1 MITDN
6 GSNYVSREFQEFA
19 REWEFLHVLSSP
31 HHKKSNGRAEV
42 AVKVMKKLLKK
53 SKKAKVD
60 IYKSLLEWRNTVTP
74 GTNSSP
80 MQKLMSRR
88 ARSFLPCKEEKYS
101 PKIVSKVPENIIERK
116 RISKYYHDKSAR
128 TLPQLIVGQPV
139 RVKTRPQLKNSPWKQ
154 GTVQS
159 IRGSRSYDVQVDGA
173 TYKRNCIHLRDSI
186 LPPPKPAPAGE
197 QLPADEQPE
206 TPVEQTIKPDVQ
218 AEPAK
223 QIPPAKRVSSN
234 NRKSNKVATV
244 SSNTVT
250 TRSGRQVKPNP
261 KYAY

>member
-1 MITDN
+1 MSSDCFELDNEHYVVVVDAYSGYIDFARLKNLSGKALIEVLRPIFATHGAPAEMITDN

-116 RISKYYHDKSAR
+116 RISKYYHEKSAR
-128 TLPQLIVGQPV
+128 TLPELIVGQPV
-139 RVKTRPQLKNSPWKQ
+139 RVKTHPQLKNSPWKQ
-154 GTVQS
+154 GTGRASEARDHTMFKLMVPLTKE
-159 IRGSRSYDVQVDGA
+159 IVYTFEIASYHHQNQHQR
-173 TYKRNCIHLRDSI
+173 RNNYL
-186 LPPPKPAPAGE
+186 
-197 QLPADEQPE
+197 QM
-206 TPVEQTIKPDVQ
+206 
-218 AEPAK
+218 
-223 QIPPAKRVSSN
+223 N
-234 NRKSNKVATV
+234 NLKHQWNR
-244 SSNTVT
+244 
-250 TRSGRQVKPNP
+250 
-261 KYAY
+261 

>member
-1 MITDN
+1 MFLLVISCSPRRCRWILWLRYSNSCYSSGYGNANATSGCARISH
-6 GSNYVSREFQEFA
+6 GSEQKIL
-19 REWEFLHVLSSP
+19 LHIE
-31 HHKKSNGRAEV
+31 EV

-128 TLPQLIVGQPV
+128 TLPELIVGQPV
-139 RVKTRPQLKNSPWKQ
+139 RVKTHPQLKKQ
-154 GTVQS
+154 PME
-159 IRGSRSYDVQVDGA
+159 I
-173 TYKRNCIHLRDSI
+173 RNC
-186 LPPPKPAPAGE
+186 
-197 QLPADEQPE
+197 
-206 TPVEQTIKPDVQ
+206 
-218 AEPAK
+218 AECY
-223 QIPPAKRVSSN
+223 
-234 NRKSNKVATV
+234 
-244 SSNTVT
+244 VT
-250 TRSGRQVKPNP
+250 TH
-261 KYAY
+261 